1 MDIFE
6 RVGSAFVPA
15 FGARVLLG
23 IGSGYSQYPADIKA
37 FVDSEAVSGTW
48 SLSLLLCMWYG
59 GSLSGT
65 EAESLARLTQTTG
78 AARIVSM
85 LTMFREQLTPFV
97 QAAYNA
103 QDPSDLA
110 AAGVYFRAAVERI
123 GAKTIGAAVKAA
135 AVSEVRSRITQE
147 IPLPTDLRGLFS
159 AAQADGVVP
168 ESYRETIR
176 TKGAV
181 GRPLGSAAGA
191 PIRDA
196 TKPRAGRAVASAV
209 GRVHRNSAGAGE
221 NTKEAPPARVSNPP
235 LESTVQPER
244 PLSRAERFERA
255 DLTVT
260 PRRLPQLDSS
270 ERLLAHLHT
279 QGWSPEDVERLRKG
293 PKG

>member
-1 MDIFE
+1 MDIFD
-6 RVGSAFVPA
+6 RVGSAFIPA

-37 FVDSEAVSGTW
+37 FVDSESVSGAW

-59 GSLSGT
+59 GALSGA
-65 EAESLARLTQTTG
+65 EAESLSHLTQTTG

-85 LTMFREQLTPFV
+85 LSMFREQLTPFV

-103 QDPSDLA
+103 QDASDLA
-110 AAGVYFRAAVERI
+110 AAGVFFRAAVEKI
-123 GAKTIGAAVKAA
+123 GARTIDSAVKA
-135 AVSEVRSRITQE
+135 VPVNEVRARVTQE
-147 IPLPTDLRGLFS
+147 IPLPTDLRRLFS

-168 ESYRETIR
+168 ASRSETGP

-181 GRPLGSAAGA
+181 GRPLGSAAGE
-191 PIRDA
+191 PIRA
-196 TKPRAGRAVASAV
+196 AIKPRAGRAVASVV
-209 GRVHRNSAGAGE
+209 GRVLRNSTGTDGGL
-221 NTKEAPPARVSNPP
+221 KEATPATVGTLTP
-235 LESTVQPER
+235 ESEAQPER
-244 PLSRAERFERA
+244 SLSRAERFERA

-260 PRRLPQLDSS
+260 PRKSPQLNAS
-270 ERLLAHLHT
+270 ERLLAHLHV